1 MRRLFLS
8 ITLCA
13 SLLCANAQRT
23 DYRVVPLP
31 QRIEYVKG
39 EPFVMSRNTVITY
52 DTQNDKMKRNALFLA
67 EYVAKA
73 AKLNLA
79 VADKSRKEGGEI
91 RLVIDP
97 EVPSAEGYRIS
108 VGKSQILFSEKT
120 PAVWLYGIQTLRKS
134 PLVKCSGA
142 QVLCP

>member
-52 DTQNDKMKRNALFLA
+52 DAQNDKMKRNALFLA

-73 AKLNLA
+73 AKLNLS

-97 EVPSAEGYRIS
+97 EIPSAEGYRIS
-108 VGKSQILFSEKT
+108 VGKKLIIV
-120 PAVWLYGIQTLRKS
+120 A
-134 PLVKCSGA
+134 
-142 QVLCP
+142 